1 MQGLDLELKKGKSRR
16 KILNDMAGDWRTY
29 WDEADGKVYIEV
41 TNERRKKGVVL
52 ESANNAMLQYLQFK
66 PQFDA
71 DPEARKML
79 NDIVQMAGLR
89 PIDFSNTQ
97 PANPVQ
103 GADAQPM
110 QNQQPLAQSAKPQ

>member
-1 MQGLDLELKKGKSRR
+1 
-16 KILNDMAGDWRTY
+16 MAGDWRTY